1 VREISMGQYTLT
13 IEAATLTELK
23 AQLRHHLSELEGE
36 LPVQTQLRFVED
48 EPTVPVTEA
57 PKAEKPEEKREE
69 KRKEKR
75 KPGPKST
82 RDFEN
87 PTCRTCGVALNDTN
101 WNPSLRPGYLTK
113 NGKKGTV
120 DLQCRTCRSAYMKTR
135 REAKKA
141 KPAKKAAKA
150 ATRRKREIKLPKKKP
165 VRGKTAAKKTPAKE
179 TSKPQPS
186 WAGFKTH
193 LTETYA
199 STMMDMSGVVTAYE
213 LMKNYYGGL
222 RAEKWEEWSTGP
234 SGTAVLQRV
243 GEVLKEQ
250 EIKAPTVFMSQSV
263 NNAIVLI
270 LMDPQKRSVSCLL
283 STEEL
288 RELLKT
294 EPEGY

>member
-1 VREISMGQYTLT
+1 MGQYTLT

-48 EPTVPVTEA
+48 ESTVPVTEP
-57 PKAEKPEEKREE
+57 PKAEKPEEKR
-69 KRKEKR
+69 
-75 KPGPKST
+75 KPGRKST

-101 WNPSLRPGYLTK
+101 WNPSLRPGYVSK
-113 NGKKGTV
+113 SGKKGKG
-120 DLQCRTCRSAYMKTR
+120 DPQCKTCRSAKVKARRDAKKT
-135 REAKKA
+135 EAAKKA
-141 KPAKKAAKA
+141 PKAT
-150 ATRRKREIKLPKKKP
+150 TRRKREIKLPKKKP
-165 VRGKTAAKKTPAKE
+165 VRGKTAAKKSPAKE

-193 LTETYA
+193 LIETYA

-234 SGTAVLQRV
+234 SGTAVLERV
-243 GEVLKEQ
+243 GEILKEQ
-250 EIKAPTVFMSQSV
+250 EIKAPTVFMSQEVGNSV
-263 NNAIVLI
+263 VLV

-283 STEEL
+283 STDEL
-288 RELLKT
+288 KELLKT
-294 EPEGY
+294 KPEGY

>member
-1 VREISMGQYTLT
+1 MGQYTLT

-48 EPTVPVTEA
+48 EPTVPVTET
-57 PKAEKPEEKREE
+57 PTVEKPEEKR
-69 KRKEKR
+69 
-75 KPGPKST
+75 KPGKKST

-101 WNPSLRPGYLTK
+101 WNPSLRPGYVSK
-113 NGKKGTV
+113 KGKKGTV
-120 DLQCRTCRSAYMKTR
+120 DLQCRTCRSAIMKVR
-135 REAKKA
+135 RDAKKA
-141 KPAKKAAKA
+141 EAAKKAPKA

-165 VRGKTAAKKTPAKE
+165 VRGKTAAKKSPAKE

-193 LTETYA
+193 LIETYA
-199 STMMDMSGVVTAYE
+199 PTMMDMSGVVTAYE

-222 RAEKWEEWSTGP
+222 RAEKWEEWSTGA
-234 SGTAVLQRV
+234 SGTAVLERV
-243 GEVLKEQ
+243 GEILKEQ
-250 EIKAPTVFMSQSV
+250 EIKAPTVFMSQEVGNSV
-263 NNAIVLI
+263 ALV

-283 STEEL
+283 STDEL
-288 RELLKT
+288 KELLKT
-294 EPEGY
+294 KPEGY

>member
-1 VREISMGQYTLT
+1 MGQYTLT

-48 EPTVPVTEA
+48 EPTVPVTE
-57 PKAEKPEEKREE
+57 PLKVEKPEEKR
-69 KRKEKR
+69 
-75 KPGPKST
+75 KPGRKST

-101 WNPSLRPGYLTK
+101 WNPSLRPGYVSKKGT
-113 NGKKGTV
+113 KGTV
-120 DLQCRTCRSAYMKTR
+120 DLQCKTCRSANMKAR
-135 REAKKA
+135 RDAKKTEA
-141 KPAKKAAKA
+141 VKKAPKA
-150 ATRRKREIKLPKKKP
+150 TTRRKREIKLPKKKP
-165 VRGKTAAKKTPAKE
+165 VRGKTAAKKSPAKE

-193 LTETYA
+193 LIETYA
-199 STMMDMSGVVTAYE
+199 STMMDMSGVVTAFE

-234 SGTAVLQRV
+234 SGTAVLERV
-243 GEVLKEQ
+243 GEILKEQ
-250 EIKAPTVFMSQSV
+250 EIKAPTVFMSQEVGNSV
-263 NNAIVLI
+263 VLV

-283 STEEL
+283 STDEL
-288 RELLKT
+288 KELLKT
-294 EPEGY
+294 KPEGY